1 MPLPAELYNKQT
13 YTIKAAEKFMKF
25 SNHIAVLVLTLLS
38 SVFANAQ
45 DIKAMLGQVQGD
57 AKESFVTLEYA
68 AEISGS
74 DGEVKDSGVIEAQD
88 DMWHLKGSLLE
99 IYTDA
104 SGTWILD
111 SSAKE
116 AYVEPAWTYDD
127 LLTFYE
133 SVAAAGSELTVKVLK
148 TALSEKRP
156 ASFFT
161 PALSSDW
168 ILTDLR

>member
-1 MPLPAELYNKQT
+1 
-13 YTIKAAEKFMKF
+13 MKL

-38 SVFANAQ
+38 SVFVDAQ
-45 DIKAMLGQVQGD
+45 DIKNMLGQVHAE
-57 AKESFVTLEYA
+57 AKGAFVALEYA

-74 DGEVKDSGVIEAQD
+74 DGEVKDSGIIEAQD

-116 AYVEPAWTYDD
+116 AYVEPAWSYDD

-133 SVAAAGSELTVKVLK
+133 SGTAAGSKLTAKVLK
-148 TALSEKRP
+148 STLSEKKP
-156 ASFFT
+156 ASVFT
-161 PALSSDW
+161 PSLSSDW

>member
-1 MPLPAELYNKQT
+1 
-13 YTIKAAEKFMKF
+13 MKL

-38 SVFANAQ
+38 SVFVDAQ
-45 DIKAMLGQVQGD
+45 DIKTMLGQVHAE
-57 AKESFVTLEYA
+57 AKGAFVALEYA

-127 LLTFYE
+127 LRQCPEPTWYGL
-133 SVAAAGSELTVKVLK
+133 VRHMQWRM
-148 TALSEKRP
+148 RP
-156 ASFFT
+156 RLGCRHFLQWRYYHVRRNSLV
-161 PALSSDW
+161 PRLLLW
-168 ILTDLR
+168 

>member
-1 MPLPAELYNKQT
+1 
-13 YTIKAAEKFMKF
+13 MKL

-38 SVFANAQ
+38 SVFVDAQ
-45 DIKAMLGQVQGD
+45 DIKTMLGQVHSE
-57 AKESFVTLEYA
+57 AKGAFVALEYA

-74 DGEVKDSGVIEAQD
+74 DGEVKDSGIIEAQD

-156 ASFFT
+156 ASHFT
-161 PALSSDW
+161 PSLSSEW
-168 ILTDLR
+168 LITDLR

>member
-1 MPLPAELYNKQT
+1 
-13 YTIKAAEKFMKF
+13 MKL

-38 SVFANAQ
+38 SVFVDAQ
-45 DIKAMLGQVQGD
+45 DIKAMLGQVHAE
-57 AKESFVTLEYA
+57 AKGAFVALEYA

-74 DGEVKDSGVIEAQD
+74 DGEVKDSGIIEAQD

-127 LLTFYE
+127 LLSIYE
-133 SVAAAGSELTVKVLK
+133 SGAAAG
-148 TALSEKRP
+148 
-156 ASFFT
+156 
-161 PALSSDW
+161 
-168 ILTDLR
+168 